1 VSIFKGDVVGYGPP
15 SETSLV
21 TGTIPVR
28 KGDVIDFTVGYGNNG
43 TFFNDTTSIAATIT
57 AVTPE
62 PSTFTL
68 LGLSAL
74 GLLGYGWRRKKRALA

>member
-1 VSIFKGDVVGYGPP
+1 M
-15 SETSLV
+15 V
-21 TGTIPVR
+21 TGLISVR
-28 KGDVIDFTVGYGNNG
+28 KGDRIDFAVGYGSDGN
-43 TFFNDTTSIAATIT
+43 FFNDTTSLAATI
-57 AVTPE
+57 AVVTPE